1 MLLCKR
7 IKLHEKY
14 KFKTQGL
21 WCRVE
26 EGYQLDQQ
34 ERYSVA
40 GYIPLVV
47 VVGILLVVA
56 GYIPLVVVEGI
67 FLVVVVGTLLVVVE
81 GYMAVVGRHDLAASS
96 GSLLSNDC

>member
-47 VVGILLVVA
+47 VV
-56 GYIPLVVVEGI
+56 VEGI
-67 FLVVVVGTLLVVVE
+67 LLVVVVGTLLVVVE
-81 GYMAVVGRHDLAASS
+81 GYMPVVGRHDLAASS